1 MRTTHQRP
9 RKRRGHE
16 TQRVDRTARPRG
28 SRSWPQAPRLSAIAR
43 RWLLGPRLKS
53 CPQGQLKHRRYSLSG
68 ALANSRTCFPR
79 STAIAPCPLTDQ
91 RHTAGLARPGDPH
104 RGAGR
109 PRPPDLPADRDWSPR
124 GNRRGRPRQAVRS
137 DGLGA
142 GVARWSGGPQLSRPP
157 PRGDGAAAASPTAR
171 TQPGSADGPAGTAQ
185 GRRVGA
191 DEMSDPASAT
201 LSAPPRER
209 PTRAAWRPTTDFA
222 PPKWAGSTLQP
233 HAAGRRAGRVD
244 RRRRRPY
251 RNCGT
256 GAPSASLLPSHP
268 RGRRD
273 TALTVVTASRWER
286 ARRGQPPRRLQ
297 GTTCER
303 VVRPGADDCTRWTKR
318 SRMSRRLGRLLFVQ
332 GESQVV
338 AV

>member
-1 MRTTHQRP
+1 M
-9 RKRRGHE
+9 
-16 TQRVDRTARPRG
+16 
-28 SRSWPQAPRLSAIAR
+28 AR
-43 RWLLGPRLKS
+43 R
-53 CPQGQLKHRRYSLSG
+53 
-68 ALANSRTCFPR
+68 
-79 STAIAPCPLTDQ
+79 
-91 RHTAGLARPGDPH
+91 
-104 RGAGR
+104 
-109 PRPPDLPADRDWSPR
+109 
-124 GNRRGRPRQAVRS
+124 
-137 DGLGA
+137 
-142 GVARWSGGPQLSRPP
+142 SGGPQLSRPP

-171 TQPGSADGPAGTAQ
+171 TQPGSADGPTGTAQ

-256 GAPSASLLPSHP
+256 GAPSASLLPSHA

-273 TALTVVTASRWER
+273 TALTVATASRWER

-297 GTTCER
+297 GT
-303 VVRPGADDCTRWTKR
+303 
-318 SRMSRRLGRLLFVQ
+318 RLGRLDLIRPDARIRPAEEACRTLPSGLLPGRPEHASRGWRGSRALSREGSSVRARAPSGQ
-332 GESQVV
+332 PCDHD
-338 AV
+338 ATHCRR